1 MDQHTFSRMTKARA
15 QLVLD
20 APFFGVLALNL
31 ELEEGNWQ
39 PTMAVDGKTIVYN
52 TGFAAS
58 LSDDE
63 IKAVLAHEVMH
74 CALKHHLRRGSR
86 DPELWNVA
94 GDHVINLELLA
105 SFNPKFVLPEPHL
118 ADPQYKGLTTDD
130 VYRLLEQEQ
139 QQADTD
145 PGESDDE
152 TESQSG
158 DGSDGGSEEDDSGKE
173 KEQTTCGNSEDADDR
188 SKDVPGNDSSS
199 GSRDETDPVQ
209 HAGNNSPELLY
220 GDTIGTDQ
228 KESRQAVADPGRCGS
243 VIDAASD
250 PGEIADQEIEWDI
263 AVNQAIAVAQRAGT
277 LPGAAQA
284 IIDAIKKP
292 KADWRSLLR
301 RFIDPSSR
309 KDYSWARPNRRF
321 STAPYVLPGMATD
334 GVNHIGVVIDD
345 SGSISIDLLRK
356 FFGELQGAMDEGGV
370 DKFTVIHCSTTV
382 GTPSEYVGGDQLVIK
397 PARGGGT
404 YFTPAFRWFE
414 ENEPDVSGLVYF
426 TDLDNADK
434 GLLAANPS
442 TIPTL
447 WASYGDPR
455 LVRSQVVP
463 FGEVI
468 ELD

>member
-1 MDQHTFSRMTKARA
+1 MTKARA

-52 TGFAAS
+52 TEFVAS

-63 IKAVLAHEVMH
+63 IKAVLAHVVMH
-74 CALKHHLRRGSR
+74 LALKHHLRRGSR

-145 PGESDDE
+145 PG
-152 TESQSG
+152 
-158 DGSDGGSEEDDSGKE
+158 DGKSSAGKP
-173 KEQTTCGNSEDADDR
+173 
-188 SKDVPGNDSSS
+188 SKPK
-199 GSRDETDPVQ
+199 
-209 HAGNNSPELLY
+209 AG
-220 GDTIGTDQ
+220 
-228 KESRQAVADPGRCGS
+228 DPGRCGS

-250 PGEIADQEIEWDI
+250 PGELADQEIEWDI
-263 AVNQAIAVAQRAGT
+263 AVNQAISVAQRAGT
-277 LPGAAQA
+277 LPGAAQV
-284 IIDAIKKP
+284 IIDSIKKP

-309 KDYSWARPNRRF
+309 RDYSWARPNRRF

-345 SGSISIDLLRK
+345 SGSISVDLLRK

-370 DKFTVIHCSTTV
+370 DKFTIIHCNTTI
-382 GTPSEYVGGDQLVIK
+382 GLPSEYVGGDQLIIK

-404 YFTPAFRWFE
+404 CFAPPFRWFE

-426 TDLDNADK
+426 TDMDNSDK

-455 LVRSQVVP
+455 LVRSQAVP